1 MILECLRWSY
11 RYIIQIQIYQN
22 TDLATIYLP
31 SVDMDMDV
39 IVSVEVDVKAL
50 VQLVIVADVVI
61 FVGAIQKKN
70 TTKFY

>member
-1 MILECLRWSY
+1 MFLQVEFYCN
-11 RYIIQIQIYQN
+11 IIQIQIYQN

-31 SVDMDMDV
+31 SVDMDV

-50 VQLVIVADVVI
+50 VELVIVADVVI

-70 TTKFY
+70 TTKVY